1 VTRRAWAVARYRLAP
16 TLRRHWSGYLSVI
29 LLVGLVGGVSLAS
42 FQAARRTQSS
52 YPTFLA
58 GTNPSDVVLA
68 IYSPN
73 GAPLPS
79 ILSKVEQL
87 PEVRH
92 VETAYIPH
100 VLPLTT
106 DGAARISILSH
117 IQFVASLD
125 GLYSNQDHLTIIAGR
140 AAEPNSD
147 NELVLDPDA
156 ARLLGVHVGEILPMG
171 IFTQAEGQS
180 PGFGTARVQPKVRLA
195 MHVVGIGVEN
205 NEVIQDDVDRAF
217 GFGYFTP
224 ALEREV
230 LRVAPS
236 DNDTP
241 VAYGL
246 QLTGGAADVPTVES
260 EVRSVLP
267 PNGVVEFH
275 VTSRTETAVAI
286 AMRPMSFALGG
297 FAIVAALAC
306 LLLGMQAI
314 SRLLRDDDDDRAV
327 LRILGATRV
336 ATVADGLF
344 GASLAI
350 VAGTAVAIGVAAAL
364 SPLSP
369 LGPVRSVYPDRGV
382 AVDGTVDLLGAAVLL
397 VALGFT
403 ALVLAIRSNG
413 RRPSRVPRPSSV
425 ARGVEAAGLPLTCAV
440 GVRFALEPGVGR
452 TAVPLRSVLFGT
464 VVAVALVV
472 TTLTF
477 ASSFQTLVS
486 NPPLYGWNW
495 SYALLPTNGL
505 PLSSAAMLDHDPV
518 VAGWTGTD
526 YNIVTIDGLAVPVLI
541 EHGDDDAVNPPVLS
555 GHGVREANQIVLGGT
570 TLAALHRRIGQ
581 TVEVSYGSPSSA
593 PVYFKPTAFTIVGT
607 ATFPAIGYS
616 SLVADHT
623 SMGVGG
629 LFSQSDLPRAFIAIV
644 SGSDPNLGGPEL
656 AFVRLRPGVSPSEGH
671 QNLEQLAARIN
682 RIYDKDP
689 RAAGNDVVVL
699 GVQRPAQIVN
709 YRTMGDT
716 PVVLAIG
723 LAVGALAALAL
734 TLTASVRR
742 RRRDL
747 ALMKALGFT
756 PRQLAAAVAWQSTVS
771 AVIGVAIGM
780 PLGVVLGRQLWTLF
794 ARGLQAVPDPT
805 VPTGTLVLVALGT
818 VVFAILVALL
828 PGRAAG
834 RTPTAVILRAD

>member
-1 VTRRAWAVARYRLAP
+1 VTRRTSSVARYRLGP

-58 GTNPSDVVLA
+58 GTNPSDVVFSV
-68 IYSPN
+68 YSPRG
-73 GAPLPS
+73 GAVPN
-79 ILSKVEQL
+79 IFSKVEQL
-87 PEVRH
+87 PDVRH

-100 VLPLTT
+100 VLPLAS
-106 DGAARISILSH
+106 DGAARVNVLSQ
-117 IQFVASLD
+117 INFVASLD
-125 GLYSNQDHLTIIAGR
+125 GLFANQDRVTITEGR
-140 AAEPNSD
+140 AANPNRVG
-147 NELVLDPDA
+147 EIVLDPNA
-156 ARLLGVHVGEILPMG
+156 ARLLDAHVGQVLPMG
-171 IFTQAEGQS
+171 IFTLAEGQS
-180 PGFGTARVQPKVRLA
+180 PGFGTAKVQPTVRLA
-195 MHVVGIGVEN
+195 MRVVGIGIEN
-205 NEVIQDDVDRAF
+205 NEVIQDDVDRTF
-217 GFGYFTP
+217 GFGFFTP

-230 LRVAPS
+230 LRVARAGE
-236 DNDTP
+236 DTP
-241 VAYGL
+241 YGYGV
-246 QLTGGAADVPTVES
+246 QLTGGARDVPVVES
-260 EVRSVLP
+260 AVRSILP
-267 PNGVVEFH
+267 PNSAVEFH

-286 AMRPMSFALGG
+286 ALRPMSFALGG
-297 FAIVAALAC
+297 FAVVAGLAC

-314 SRLLRDDDDDRAV
+314 ARLLRDDEDDRAV
-327 LRILGATRV
+327 LRVLGATRV
-336 ATVADGLF
+336 ATVADGLI
-344 GASLAI
+344 GVSLAI
-350 VAGTAVAIGVAAAL
+350 VAGTGIAIGVAVAL

-382 AVDGTVDLLGAAVLL
+382 ALDGTVDLFGVAVLL
-397 VALGFT
+397 VALGAS
-403 ALVLAIRSNG
+403 ALVLAIRSD
-413 RRPSRVPRPSSV
+413 RRRASRVPRPSTV
-425 ARGVEAAGLPLTCAV
+425 ARAVEAAGLPVTCAV

-486 NPPLYGWNW
+486 NPALYGWNW
-495 SYALLPTNGL
+495 TYALLPTNNL

-518 VAGWTGTD
+518 VAGWTGVD
-526 YNIVTIDGLAVPVLI
+526 YNIVTIDGLAVPVLM
-541 EHGDDDAVNPPVLS
+541 EHGDDDAVAPPVLS
-555 GHGVREANQIVLGGT
+555 GHGVRAANQIVLGGT
-570 TLAALHRRIGQ
+570 TLAALHRRVGQ

-593 PVYFKPTAFTIVGT
+593 PLYLKPTPLTIVGT
-607 ATFPAIGYS
+607 ATFPAVGYS
-616 SLVADHT
+616 SLIADHT

-629 LFSQSDLPRAFIAIV
+629 LFSESDLPHAFLETV
-644 SGSDPNLGGPEL
+644 SNADPNLGGPEL
-656 AFVRLRPGVSPSEGH
+656 AFVRLRAGVAPSAGR
-671 QNLEQLAARIN
+671 QNLRQLAARIN
-682 RIYDKDP
+682 AIYGKDP
-689 RAAGNDVVVL
+689 EAAGNNLVVL

-734 TLTASVRR
+734 TLTASVLR

-780 PLGVVLGRQLWTLF
+780 PLGIVLGRQLWTVF

-805 VPTGTLVLVALGT
+805 VPAVTLVFVALGT